1 MPRTYVRVSS
11 RASWQ
16 PTGMKNAIEELQ
28 KGRPLSTVANEFGVP
43 RHTLRRHFQCQL
55 KKEPCERKLGKQT
68 VLGDKAERELVTH
81 ILELEDK
88 GFGLTPKDVRQLV
101 FEYAEEKKFSTAL
114 VMKRKWQ
121 EKIGG
126 KGFELVIDN

>member
-1 MPRTYVRVSS
+1 
-11 RASWQ
+11 
-16 PTGMKNAIEELQ
+16 MKNAIEELQ

-43 RHTLRRHFQCQL
+43 RNTLRRHFQCQL

-101 FEYAEEKKFSTAL
+101 FEYGEEKKIQHSFSH
-114 VMKRKWQ
+114 
-121 EKIGG
+121 EKKMAG
-126 KGFELVIDN
+126 EDW